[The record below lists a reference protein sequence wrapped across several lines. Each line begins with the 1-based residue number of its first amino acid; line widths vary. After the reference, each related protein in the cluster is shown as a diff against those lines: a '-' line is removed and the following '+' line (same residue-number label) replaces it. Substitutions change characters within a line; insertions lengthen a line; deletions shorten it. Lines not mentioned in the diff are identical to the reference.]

1 MFRIKWEKCILAVN
15 SGTTKYR
22 NMNLEN
28 QSSKSEELKT
38 KDLERQVENL
48 KKIIELQNK
57 TVEHDRKQQKIFKYE
72 MM

>member
-1 MFRIKWEKCILAVN
+1 
-15 SGTTKYR
+15 
-22 NMNLEN
+22 MNPEN
-28 QSSKSEELKT
+28 QSSKSEETKT
-38 KDLERQVENL
+38 KELKKEVDNL